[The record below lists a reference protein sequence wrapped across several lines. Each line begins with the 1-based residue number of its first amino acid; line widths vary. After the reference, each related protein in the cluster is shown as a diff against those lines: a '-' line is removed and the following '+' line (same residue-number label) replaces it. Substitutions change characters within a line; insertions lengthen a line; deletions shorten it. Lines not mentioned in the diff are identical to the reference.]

1 MILMKNKLINFFL
14 VVIFLITIFLTIYS
28 LIFLSPSNVYF
39 STPKNELINY
49 SINNVKYKL
58 LITDASEEWQKGL
71 MFYKSKKELKG
82 ADGMIFIFPDKE
94 RQTFWNK
101 NTYLDLDIYWM
112 NDDKVVGK
120 SFLPSILKSGEI
132 VVVKSP
138 DKANKVVEII
148 R

>member
-1 MILMKNKLINFFL
+1 MKNKLINFFL

>member
-1 MILMKNKLINFFL
+1 MLKLIVKNKLINFFL
-14 VVIFLITIFLTIYS
+14 IIYFITVYSFL
-28 LIFLSPSNVYF
+28 FLSPSNFYF
-39 STPKNELINY
+39 STPNKEFINY
-49 SINNVKYKL
+49 PINNTKYRL
-58 LITDASEEWQKGL
+58 LVADEQSEWQKGL
-71 MFYKSKKELKG
+71 MYFKNKKELKG

-120 SFLPSILKSGEI
+120 SFLPSIAKSEEI
-132 VVVKSP
+132 MTIRSP
-138 DKANKVVEII
+138 YKVNKVVEII